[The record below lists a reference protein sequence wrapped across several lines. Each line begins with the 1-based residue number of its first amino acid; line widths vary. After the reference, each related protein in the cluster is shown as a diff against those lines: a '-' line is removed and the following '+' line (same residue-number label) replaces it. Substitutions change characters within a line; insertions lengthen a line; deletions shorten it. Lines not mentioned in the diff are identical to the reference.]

1 VSVSVCLR
9 LVVARPRRGHACPRL
24 TRPAGPDRPPPRGY
38 CSNHPLFL
46 VGLCF
51 VALGSPVQVAVLINR
66 RAPVVVVLPCTRA
79 ARATRAEGEG
89 ECSDGNV
96 LPGRDLLDQK
106 GLASRRKS
114 QHTPCLFSLRFFF
127 PDESAVLYVER
138 NRNL

>member
-1 VSVSVCLR
+1 
-9 LVVARPRRGHACPRL
+9 
-24 TRPAGPDRPPPRGY
+24 
-38 CSNHPLFL
+38 LFL

-106 GLASRRKS
+106 GLAS
-114 QHTPCLFSLRFFF
+114 QVATHALFVFLAFFFSF